1 MTNPSDHEAR
11 TSRSE
16 TRMEQVAAGATAAR
30 HRAAAHDRDVADLGV
45 TADAHRTA
53 VSAPGIRTAERLTR
67 PEKRVGVLER
77 RGEEGVAQMRPGVD
91 RTAAGVARIATLIG
105 GLGGRGE

>member
-45 TADAHRTA
+45 TADAHR
-53 VSAPGIRTAERLTR
+53 
-67 PEKRVGVLER
+67 
-77 RGEEGVAQMRPGVD
+77 
-91 RTAAGVARIATLIG
+91 
-105 GLGGRGE
+105 